1 MSDNKE
7 KKDFIVAR
15 ENQQPLIVS
24 HEKIKLLVKEF
35 EIKGDDLIYVD
46 KQKVWKKAR
55 NVKGLRSLFTRL
67 ETGLNDKS
75 SNSDHEIPP
84 EDDELDEILFEK
96 IEEKKPQIQQFVPL
110 PFALTPKL
118 LPETK
123 PETVKFLPPALEP
136 KLKKEEPWIQNIER
150 FSFNNSSMKTWF
162 QYGII
167 LCFFSIIIFYFYP
180 SSENLATNEYLHGKI
195 TFNGNAIRNRA
206 IIVMGGGKEVTGFL
220 EPKGTY
226 RVENPPMGKLK
237 IKLIPF
243 PQPANNAPVKIDSV
257 GKPKDRLIIDP
268 FSKYETFDN
277 EIVIDYQGGKQ
288 LFDLKLN
295 SN

>member
-1 MSDNKE
+1 MSENKE

-24 HEKIKLLVKEF
+24 HEKIKLLVKQF

-55 NVKGLRSLFTRL
+55 NVKGLRSLIARL
-67 ETGLNDKS
+67 EAGLNEKS
-75 SNSDHEIPP
+75 SNLDHDIPLKD
-84 EDDELDEILFEK
+84 EELDEILFEK
-96 IEEKKPQIQQFVPL
+96 TEEKKLQKQQFVPL
-110 PFALTPKL
+110 SATLAPNF

-123 PETVKFLPPALEP
+123 TKTIKFLPPVLEP
-136 KLKKEEPWIQNIER
+136 KPKKEETWIQNIEK
-150 FSFNNSSMKTWF
+150 FSFHNSSMKTWL

-167 LCFFSIIIFYFYP
+167 LCFFSIVIFYFYP
-180 SSENLATNEYLHGKI
+180 SSENLATNEYLYGKI
-195 TFNGNAIRNRA
+195 TLNGNAIRNRA

-226 RVENPPMGKLK
+226 RVENPPKGKLK
-237 IKLIPF
+237 LKLIPF
-243 PQPANNAPVKIDSV
+243 PQPANNPPAKVDSL
-257 GKPKDRLIIDP
+257 GKPKDRLTIDP

-288 LFDLKLN
+288 LFDLKLY